1 MSLILSEEIKSKVV
15 QDIKTIE
22 GIKCDI
28 CGTIIPTSQLGKD
41 APKYYEVTT
50 GHYDWGNDSCESRIE
65 RDICPDCIVSF
76 VSDYLKKA
84 TGSEYIDIE
93 TRYAR
98 KREIGV
104 NVY

>member
-28 CGTIIPTSQLGKD
+28 CGIVIPTSQLGKE

-65 RDICPDCIVSF
+65 RDICPDCIISF
-76 VSDYLKKA
+76 ASDYLKKS
-84 TGSEYIDIE
+84 TRSEYIEIE
-93 TRYAR
+93 TRHAQ
-98 KREIGV
+98 KRDIGV
-104 NVY
+104 NIY

>member
-28 CGTIIPTSQLGKD
+28 CGTVIPTSQLGKD

-50 GHYDWGNDSCESRIE
+50 GHYDW
-65 RDICPDCIVSF
+65 
-76 VSDYLKKA
+76 
-84 TGSEYIDIE
+84 
-93 TRYAR
+93 
-98 KREIGV
+98 
-104 NVY
+104 